1 VSTPFI
7 IESFEEYLS
16 TVRNELPNER
26 IYFRGQS
33 QLVSAGYPLKPSI
46 GRYTKLESRSLIE
59 RDQTEREV
67 LDVFTNHVLSY
78 VRHLPRNDW
87 EALAIA
93 QHHGLPTRFMDWTT
107 NPLVALYFSA
117 RQTKCDDDGNPLDS
131 AVYVLTSDPLRYS
144 DFSREDE
151 DSIKPVGDL
160 FTLPPDV
167 RDLNDVDTDAVDIS
181 DDEYEEWLAE
191 EKAAN
196 ADLYEEFKDEIGHEF
211 EDPEIVVD
219 ESETGSPHLATLRR
233 LAVSSRRNSP
243 FKITA
248 NVIYDPPHVS
258 PRIRAQD
265 GVLLACHQPLKA
277 LEEKDYLEIIIKH
290 KAHDEIRR
298 RLDQYGVFDKQLF
311 PDLDGIAKWL
321 KYRVFEIDGKC

>member
-1 VSTPFI
+1 MSTPFV

-16 TVRNELPNER
+16 TVRKELPKGR

-33 QLVSAGYPLKPSI
+33 MLVGAGYALKPSI
-46 GRYTKLESRSLIE
+46 GRYKKLESVTLFQRDETE
-59 RDQTEREV
+59 RDV
-67 LDVFTNHVLSY
+67 LGVFTNHLLTY

-107 NPLVALYFSA
+107 NPLVALYFAA
-117 RQTKCDDDGNPLDS
+117 RQTKLDDNDKPLDS
-131 AVYVLTSDPLRYS
+131 AVYVLTSEPVRFSELGRPTEEMITPVPDTATTSATEIKDDSAYDAWGSDVETDGNPQRSMTESYVAALEQTPVEAQSKAPLVPA
-144 DFSREDE
+144 
-151 DSIKPVGDL
+151 K
-160 FTLPPDV
+160 
-167 RDLNDVDTDAVDIS
+167 
-181 DDEYEEWLAE
+181 
-191 EKAAN
+191 
-196 ADLYEEFKDEIGHEF
+196 
-211 EDPEIVVD
+211 
-219 ESETGSPHLATLRR
+219 
-233 LAVSSRRNSP
+233 SP
-243 FKITA
+243 FEISE

-265 GVLLACHQPLKA
+265 GVLMACHQPMHP

-290 KAHDEIRR
+290 TAHDDIRR